1 MFARLASSGLLQ
13 IRPLRQLEHPRE
25 VIRQFTPNWFAVTMG
40 TGILALALPQ
50 LPLPGMQLVG
60 RTLWLINIGLFCLF
74 MLLYAAR
81 WLFFFH
87 EAKRVFAVVVRRRA
101 CAHLRR
107 QHSLPDVY
115 ASGAQH

>member
-40 TGILALALPQ
+40 IGILALALPQ

-87 EAKRVFAVVVRRRA
+87 ITICNLQQWSLDLFEVSASHGHRVRF
-101 CAHLRR
+101 
-107 QHSLPDVY
+107 
-115 ASGAQH
+115 